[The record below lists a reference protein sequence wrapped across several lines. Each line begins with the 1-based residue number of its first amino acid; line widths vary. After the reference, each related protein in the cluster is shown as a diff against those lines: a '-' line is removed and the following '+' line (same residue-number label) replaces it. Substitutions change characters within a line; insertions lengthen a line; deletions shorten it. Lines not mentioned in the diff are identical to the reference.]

1 MAGTLKT
8 TSITAPGF
16 MGLNTQD
23 SGVTLESGY
32 ATVANNCIIDKY
44 GRLGARRG
52 WDLITESTN
61 AVFTA
66 SISATTM
73 TVYSVTSGT
82 LSIGTVLSGTGI
94 TAETTITALG
104 TGTGGT
110 GTYTVS
116 TSQTRAGLSGTYAR
130 AGTTVTVTF
139 NSHGFVVG
147 DTVYLDFTTGTA
159 TDGAFVV
166 TAVTTNTF
174 TVTHGTSGTT
184 SGNVTIY
191 RPTIASNSLGAGNY
205 LESIFEFKTV
215 GGTTTYLS
223 SGNGQIFSGANTT
236 NLTRRYIFG
245 TDASGPAVLSPQP
258 TFTGNRWQ
266 WCALPEGSGPA
277 AESYA
282 FAAQGGNPFLVYR
295 EGAHSGPFVFQ
306 RVGTDY
312 GTMPTGVSTFDPDCC
327 LAAFGRVW
335 VAGLTDNKTT
345 VYHSQL
351 LSGSHFTGT
360 GSGLLDVGAMV
371 GQNDEVVALA
381 QHNKYLV
388 IFCRNNIL
396 VYGNNV
402 AGQAVDASTIE
413 LLDTVKGVGC
423 IARDSVQHTGNDLVF
438 LSKSGVRS
446 FNRTIQEN
454 SMPLRELSLNIRDDV
469 VNYLAVETLTEVK
482 SAYYERDAF
491 YLITFPGSKTMVY
504 FDLRNVLPNG
514 AARATIWNNNAG
526 ITYKAFCSTGD
537 RKLLLG
543 VPNGMAE
550 YTGYLD
556 NTSSYT
562 FSYYTSNSDLGAPTQ
577 NKMLKK
583 ANLVVIGSG
592 DQDFVFKYGYDYT
605 LNPQSVNIVQNLG
618 AKTFSKYNT
627 TAKYNISKYASAG
640 IGVNTISLPLSGSGK
655 VLQFGV
661 EATVNDNPVSIQK
674 IDVYLNTGKIL

>member
-1 MAGTLKT
+1 MAGPLKT

-52 WDLITESTN
+52 WDLVTDPTN

-66 SISATTM
+66 SISTTTM
-73 TVYSVTSGT
+73 TVHSVTSGV
-82 LSIGTVLSGTGI
+82 LSIGTVISGTGI
-94 TAETTITALG
+94 STGTTITALG

-116 TSQTRAGLSGTYAR
+116 ISQTRNGLSATYVRTGTS
-130 AGTTVTVTF
+130 VVVTF
-139 NSHGFVVG
+139 TAHGLLVG
-147 DTVYLDFTTGTA
+147 DTVHLDFTTGTA
-159 TDGAFVV
+159 TDGAFVI
-166 TAVTTNTF
+166 TAVTANTF
-174 TVTHGTSGTT
+174 TVTHGTSGST
-184 SGNVTIY
+184 SGNVTVH
-191 RPTIASNSLGAGNY
+191 RPTTASNSLGTDNY
-205 LESIFEFKTV
+205 LESIFEFKSV

-223 SGNGQIFSGANTT
+223 SGNGQLFASPNTT
-236 NLTRRYIFG
+236 NLTRSYVFG
-245 TDASGPAVLSPQP
+245 ADSGGPVALSPQP
-258 TFTGNRWQ
+258 PFTGNRWQ
-266 WCALPEGSGPA
+266 WCALPEGSGPL

-282 FAAQGGNPFLVYR
+282 FAAQNGNPFLVYR
-295 EGAHSGPFVFQ
+295 EAAHNGPFVFQ
-306 RVGTDY
+306 KVGVDY
-312 GTMPTGVSTFDPDCC
+312 GTMPSNVSTFDPDCC

-345 VYHSQL
+345 VYHSRL
-351 LSGSHFTGT
+351 LDGAHFTGT
-360 GSGLLDVGAMV
+360 GAGLLDVGAMV

-402 AGQAVDASTIE
+402 AGNAVDATTIE

-438 LSKSGVRS
+438 LSKSGIRS

-454 SMPLRELSLNIRDDV
+454 SMPLRELSLNIRDDLV
-469 VNYLAVETLTEVK
+469 SYLAVETLTEIK

-537 RKLLLG
+537 RRLLLG

-556 NTSSYT
+556 NTASYT

-592 DQDFVFKYGYDYT
+592 DQDFTFKYGYDYT
-605 LNPQSVNIVQNLG
+605 LNPQSVSVVQNLG

-627 TAKYNISKYASAG
+627 TAQYNISKYASAG
-640 IGVNTISLPLSGSGK
+640 IGVTTISMSLSGSGK
-655 VLQFGV
+655 VIQFGV

-674 IDVYLNTGKIL
+674 IDVYLKTGKIL

>member
-1 MAGTLKT
+1 MSGALKT

-44 GRLGARRG
+44 GRLGARKG
-52 WDLITESTN
+52 WSLLTNSTN
-61 AVFTA
+61 AIFTA

-82 LSIGTVLSGTGI
+82 LSIGTIISGVGI
-94 TAETTITALG
+94 TAGTTITALG

-110 GTYTVS
+110 GTYTIDI
-116 TSQTRAGLSGTYAR
+116 SQTRNGLSGTYAR
-130 AGTTVTVTF
+130 SGTTVTVTY
-139 NSHGFVVG
+139 NSHGLAVG
-147 DTVYLDFTTGTA
+147 NTVYLDFTTGTA
-159 TDGAFVV
+159 TDGAFAI

-174 TVTHGTSGTT
+174 TVTHGTSGST

-191 RPTIASNSLGAGNY
+191 RPTTASNALSTDSY

-215 GGTTTYLS
+215 GGSISYLS
-223 SGNGQIFSGANTT
+223 SGDGKLFASDTT
-236 NLTRRYIFG
+236 TTLTRKYVFG
-245 TDASGPAVLSPQP
+245 ADSGGPVALGTQP

-306 RVGTDY
+306 KVGTADGY

-327 LAAFGRVW
+327 IAAFGRVW

-345 VYHSQL
+345 IYYSKL
-351 LSGSHFTGT
+351 LEGAAFAGT
-360 GSGLLDVGAMV
+360 GSGLLDIGAVV
-371 GQNDEVVALA
+371 GQNDEIVALA

-388 IFCRNNIL
+388 IFCKNNIV
-396 VYGNNV
+396 VYQG
-402 AGQAVDASTIE
+402 ATDPSTMV
-413 LLDTVKGVGC
+413 LADSVKGIGC
-423 IARDSVQHTGNDLVF
+423 IARDSLQHTGNDLVF

-446 FNRTIQEN
+446 FNRTVQEN
-454 SMPLRELSLNIRDDV
+454 SMPLRELSLNIRDDLV
-469 VNYLAVETLTEVK
+469 GYLAVETLTNIK
-482 SAYYERDAF
+482 SAYFERDAF

-504 FDLRNVLPNG
+504 FDLRNVLQNG
-514 AARATIWNNNAG
+514 AARTTLWNNNTG
-526 ITYKAFCSTGD
+526 ITYKAFCATED

-556 NTSSYT
+556 KTSSYT

-592 DQDFVFKYGYDYT
+592 DQDFAFKYGYDYT
-605 LNPQSVNIVQNLG
+605 LNPLSVNVIQNLG
-618 AKTFSKYNT
+618 TKTFSKYNT

-640 IGVNTISLPLSGSGK
+640 IGVNTVSMPLSGSGK
-655 VLQFGV
+655 VLQFGI

-674 IDVYLNTGKIL
+674 IDVYLKIGKIL

>member
-1 MAGTLKT
+1 MAGPLKT

-44 GRLGARRG
+44 GRLGARKG
-52 WDLITESTN
+52 WDLLTDPIN

-66 SISATTM
+66 SITTTTM

-82 LSIGTVLSGTGI
+82 LSIGAVLSGTGI
-94 TAETTITALG
+94 TAGTTITALG

-110 GTYTVS
+110 GTYTIS
-116 TSQTRAGLSGTYAR
+116 TSQTRNGISGTYAR
-130 AGTTVTVTF
+130 AAAVVTVTATA
-139 NSHGFVVG
+139 HGLSVG

-159 TDGAFVV
+159 TDGAFTI
-166 TAVTTNTF
+166 TAVTANTF
-174 TVTHGTSGTT
+174 TITHGTSGTT

-191 RPTIASNSLGAGNY
+191 RPTTASNSLGTGNY

-215 GGTTTYLS
+215 GGSISYLA
-223 SGNGQIFSGANTT
+223 SGNGQLFAAATTSNLVRKYVFGADSG
-236 NLTRRYIFG
+236 
-245 TDASGPAVLSPQP
+245 GPVALATQP
-258 TFTGNRWQ
+258 TFTGDRWQ

-282 FAAQGGNPFLVYR
+282 FAAQSGNTFLVYR

-312 GTMPTGVSTFDPDCC
+312 GTAPTGVSTFDPDSC

-335 VAGLTDNKTT
+335 VGGLTDNKTT
-345 VYHSQL
+345 VYYSRL
-351 LSGSHFTGT
+351 LDGAHFSGS
-360 GSGLLDVGAMV
+360 GSGLLDIGAVV
-371 GQNDEVVALA
+371 GQNDEIVALA
-381 QHNKYLV
+381 QHNKYLI
-388 IFCRNNIL
+388 IFCKNNIV
-396 VYGNNV
+396 VYSGANDPTTMV
-402 AGQAVDASTIE
+402 LADTI
-413 LLDTVKGVGC
+413 KGVGC
-423 IARDSVQHTGNDLVF
+423 IARDSVQHTGTDLVF

-446 FNRTIQEN
+446 FNRTVQED
-454 SMPLRELSLNIRDDV
+454 SMPLRELSLNIRDDLV
-469 VNYLAVETLTEVK
+469 GYLTVETLTNVK
-482 SAYYERDAF
+482 SAYFERDAF

-504 FDLRNVLPNG
+504 FDLRHILQNG

-526 ITYKAFCSTGD
+526 ITYKAFCSTED

-550 YTGYLD
+550 YSGYLD
-556 NTSSYT
+556 NTASYT

-592 DQDFVFKYGYDYT
+592 DQDFIFKYGYDYT
-605 LNPQSVNIVQNLG
+605 LNPQSVTIIQNLG
-618 AKTFSKYNT
+618 TKTFSKFNT

-640 IGVNTISLPLSGSGK
+640 IGVNSISMPLSGSGK
-655 VLQFGV
+655 VIQFGV

-674 IDVYLNTGKIL
+674 IDVYIKTGKIL

>member
-1 MAGTLKT
+1 MAGALQT

-61 AVFTA
+61 AVVTG
-66 SISATTM
+66 SISGTTL
-73 TVYSVTSGT
+73 TVSAVTSGT
-82 LSIGTVLSGTGI
+82 LSIGVVLSGTGV
-94 TAETTITALG
+94 TTGTTITALG

-116 TSQTRAGLSGTYAR
+116 ASQTVSS
-130 AGTTVTVTF
+130 TTIT
-139 NSHGFVVG
+139 
-147 DTVYLDFTTGTA
+147 
-159 TDGAFVV
+159 
-166 TAVTTNTF
+166 
-174 TVTHGTSGTT
+174 
-184 SGNVTIY
+184 
-191 RPTIASNSLGAGNY
+191 ASNSLGAGNY

-215 GGTTTYLS
+215 GGTITYLS
-223 SGNGQIFSGANTT
+223 SGNGQLFSGATTT

-245 TDASGPAVLSPQP
+245 PDSGGPVALTTQP

-345 VYHSQL
+345 VYHSRL
-351 LSGSHFTGT
+351 LDGSHFTGT

-388 IFCRNNIL
+388 IFCKNNIL

-402 AGQAVDASTIE
+402 VGQAVDASTIE

-423 IARDSVQHTGNDLVF
+423 IARDSVQHTGNDLIF

-454 SMPLRELSLNIRDDV
+454 SMPLRELSLNIRDDLV
-469 VNYLAVETLTEVK
+469 GYLAVETLTEIK

-514 AARATIWNNNAG
+514 ASRATVWNNNAG

-562 FSYYTSNSDLGAPTQ
+562 LSYFTSNSDLGAPTQ
-577 NKMLKK
+577 SKMLKK

-592 DQDFVFKYGYDYT
+592 EQDFIFKYGYDYS
-605 LNPQSVNIVQNLG
+605 LNPQSVSVVQNLG
-618 AKTFSKYNT
+618 SSSFSKYNT

-640 IGVNTISLPLSGSGK
+640 IGVNTVTMPLSGSGK
-655 VLQFGV
+655 VIQFGV
-661 EATVNDNPVSIQK
+661 EATVNNNPVSIQK
-674 IDVYLNTGKIL
+674 IDVYLKTGKIL

>member
-1 MAGTLKT
+1 MAGPLKT

-44 GRLGARRG
+44 GRLGARKG
-52 WDLITESTN
+52 WDLLTDPIN

-66 SISATTM
+66 SITTTTM

-94 TAETTITALG
+94 TSGTTITALG

-110 GTYTVS
+110 GTYTIS
-116 TSQTRAGLSGTYAR
+116 TSQTRAGISGTYAR
-130 AGTTVTVTF
+130 ALTTVTVTA
-139 NSHGFVVG
+139 SAHGLALG

-159 TDGAFVV
+159 VDGAFTI

-174 TVTHGTSGTT
+174 TITHGTSGTT

-191 RPTIASNSLGAGNY
+191 RPTTASNDLTTGSY
-205 LESIFEFKTV
+205 LESIFEFKTI
-215 GGTTTYLS
+215 GGSISYLS
-223 SGNGQIFSGANTT
+223 SGDGKLYASSTTT
-236 NLTRRYIFG
+236 NLTRKYVFG
-245 TDASGPAVLSPQP
+245 ADSSGPIALSTQP
-258 TFTGNRWQ
+258 NFTGNRWQ
-266 WCALPEGSGPA
+266 WAALPEGSGAA

-282 FAAQGGNPFLVYR
+282 FAAQSGNPLLVYR
-295 EGAHSGPFVFQ
+295 EGGHAGPFVFQ

-312 GTMPTGVSTFDPDCC
+312 GTAPTGVTTFDPDSV

-335 VAGLTDNKTT
+335 VGGLTDNKTT
-345 VYHSQL
+345 VFYSKL
-351 LSGSHFTGT
+351 LDGATFTGT
-360 GSGLLDVGAMV
+360 GSGLLDIGGVV
-371 GQNDEVVALA
+371 GQNDEIVALA

-388 IFCRNNIL
+388 IFCKNNIV
-396 VYGNNV
+396 VYQGANDPTTMTL
-402 AGQAVDASTIE
+402 ADTI
-413 LLDTVKGVGC
+413 KGVGC
-423 IARDSVQHTGNDLVF
+423 IARDSVQNTGNDLVF

-454 SMPLRELSLNIRDDV
+454 SMPLRELSLNIRDDLV
-469 VNYLAVETLTEVK
+469 SFLTVETLNNIK
-482 SAYYERDAF
+482 SIYFERDAF

-504 FDLRNVLPNG
+504 FDLRNILQNG
-514 AARATIWNNNAG
+514 AARTTIWNNNAG
-526 ITYKAFCSTGD
+526 ITYKAFCSTED

-550 YTGYLD
+550 YAGYLD
-556 NTSSYT
+556 NTATYT

-577 NKMLKK
+577 DKMLKK
-583 ANLVVIGSG
+583 ANLTVIGSG
-592 DQDFVFKYGYDYT
+592 DQDFSFKYGYDYT
-605 LNPQSVNIVQNLG
+605 LNPLSVNIVQNLG
-618 AKTFSKYNT
+618 TKTFSKYNT

-640 IGVNTISLPLSGSGK
+640 IGVNSVSMPLSGSGK
-655 VLQFGV
+655 VIQFGV

-674 IDVYLNTGKIL
+674 IDVYLKTGKIL